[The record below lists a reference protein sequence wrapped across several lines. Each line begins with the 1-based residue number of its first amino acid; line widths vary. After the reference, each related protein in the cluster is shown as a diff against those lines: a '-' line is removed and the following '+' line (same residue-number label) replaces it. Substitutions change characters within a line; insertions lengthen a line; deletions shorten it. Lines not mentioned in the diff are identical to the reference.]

1 MLFTG
6 NTFLGFTSH
15 SLTCKT
21 DTLQRKN
28 IFYYEIV
35 LVSSTLDTQA
45 VDKKARAIQSIV
57 CAQQSEL

>member
-1 MLFTG
+1 MYMYITDMI
-6 NTFLGFTSH
+6 
-15 SLTCKT
+15 CKT

-28 IFYYEIV
+28 ILYYEI
-35 LVSSTLDTQA
+35 LLLSSTLDTQA

>member
-1 MLFTG
+1 M
-6 NTFLGFTSH
+6 GFTSK

-28 IFYYEIV
+28 ISYYEIA